1 MIQQNADIYNLLTT
15 SIIFCST
22 VLLLLGFHEICLQ
35 SAAKELAS
43 FCMPLH

>member
-1 MIQQNADIYNLLTT
+1 MIYVM
-15 SIIFCST
+15 FFST
-22 VLLLLGFHEICLQ
+22 VLLLLDFHEICLQ